1 MVTTAVQT
9 KITPASLASFN
20 GLAESWDRSLEASNR
35 TLKTRRTYLDSVQL
49 LDGFLRRQGMPTEV
63 MHVTR
68 EHVEAFVVDQLA
80 RFKPSTASVRYRS
93 LRTFFQWLEDEG
105 EVKTSPMARMR
116 PPKLPEF
123 APDIPTEDDVR
134 KLLNACM
141 GREFNQRRD
150 AAIILLFVDTG
161 ARLSEVA
168 NLQSDDVDLRERVMT
183 VMGKGQKGRIIP
195 FGKKAALAL
204 DRYVRSRSQHR
215 LADSAAFWLGHGGNM
230 TPNGLAQMVSRRA
243 KEAGVTGL
251 HVHSF
256 RHLFAHLWQVA
267 EGNESD
273 LRAITGWSSNEM
285 VRRYAKSAATS
296 RARAAHA
303 RLSPGDRL

>member
-1 MVTTAVQT
+1 
-9 KITPASLASFN
+9 
-20 GLAESWDRSLEASNR
+20 
-35 TLKTRRTYLDSVQL
+35 
-49 LDGFLRRQGMPTEV
+49 MPVDV
-63 MHVTR
+63 MHITR

-93 LRTFFQWLEDEG
+93 LRTFFQWLEEEG
-105 EVKTSPMARMR
+105 EVKVSPMARMR

-134 KLLNACM
+134 KLLKVCE

-150 AAIILLFVDTG
+150 AAIILLFADTG

-168 NLQSDDVDLRERVMT
+168 NLQMDDVDLRERIIT
-183 VMGKGQKGRIIP
+183 VMGKGQKGRVIP

-204 DRYVRSRSQHR
+204 DRYIRSRSQHR
-215 LADSAAFWLGHGGNM
+215 LADTGAFWLGHGGPM
-230 TPNGLAQMVSRRA
+230 TPNGLAQMVARRA
-243 KEAGVTGL
+243 KEAGVEGL

-256 RHLFAHLWQVA
+256 RHLFAHLWQVS

-285 VRRYAKSAATS
+285 VRRYAASAATS